1 MTSRNRRGFTLIE
14 LLVVIAIIAVLI
26 ALLLPAVQQAREAA
40 RRTQCK
46 NNLKQLALA
55 LHNYHDVT
63 GTTFPSG
70 FIYRNSGGATFPA
83 GLSGWSWMA
92 MLLPQIDQAPLFNLI
107 GNANPGFS
115 TGLWGMTLAATTGP
129 VNQIIPALLCPSD
142 SRPGTTVN
150 ITSINGTA
158 TITTPNPCGRT
169 NYFGVAGVDPAWVP
183 VTAPNGA
190 SPGVFGTIGSGS
202 SLINV
207 GAIGTYINPTP
218 PPGYPV
224 NSTAVTVDRY
234 RGVFGANSNVGFRGL
249 IDGSSNTIVIGE
261 RYTPAASAATPAASG
276 DGVWIGATHSETAF
290 GQGNALG
297 EATLPINWNF
307 TSSTPR
313 PSTTGYGSMHVGGC
327 HFVMGDGAVRLISQ
341 NVDMQTYR
349 ALACIADG
357 TPTGDF

>member
-1 MTSRNRRGFTLIE
+1 MTSRNRQGFTLIE

-46 NNLKQLALA
+46 NNLKQLGLA
-55 LHNYHDVT
+55 LHNYHDLT

-70 FIYRNSGGATFPA
+70 FVYHNSGGAAYPA
-83 GLSGWSWMA
+83 SLAGWGWMT
-92 MLLPQIDQAPLFNLI
+92 MLLPQIDQAPLFNQI
-107 GNANPGFS
+107 GNTNPNFS
-115 TGLWGMTLAATTGP
+115 TGLWGMTVAATTGP

-142 SRPGTTVN
+142 SPPGRTVA

-158 TITTPNPCGRT
+158 TTTTPIPCGRS

-183 VTAPNGA
+183 VTAPNGT
-190 SPGVFGTIGSGS
+190 SPGVFGTIFSGS

-207 GAIGTYINPTP
+207 GAIGSYINPAP
-218 PPGYPV
+218 PQGYPAL
-224 NSTAVTVDRY
+224 STAATVERY
-234 RGVFGANSNVGFRGL
+234 RGIFGANSKVGFSNMT
-249 IDGSSNTIVIGE
+249 DGSSNIIVVGE

-276 DGVWIGATHSETAF
+276 DGIWIGATHSETAF
-290 GQGNALG
+290 GQGNVLG

-307 TSSTPR
+307 TSSSPR

-327 HFVMGDGAVRLISQ
+327 HFLMGDGAVRFISQ

-349 ALACIADG
+349 SLGCVADG
-357 TPTGDF
+357 ATTGDF